1 MSTMMVRSGN
11 LGLDVGD
18 LPGIISD
25 VLKDPALPE
34 VLSLVQQI
42 VDIETQNSGGSSGGS
57 SGTGVGLRD
66 FVTPLRAYVF
76 VRRNPWV
83 PYAAAAGVFL
93 VPFLLGVVVGRA
105 VSRPSAK

>member
-1 MSTMMVRSGN
+1 MSTMMVRSDN

-42 VDIETQNSGGSSGGS
+42 VDIETHSSGGS
-57 SGTGVGLRD
+57 STSSSPGVGLRD

-83 PYAAAAGVFL
+83 PYAAAVGVFL
-93 VPFLLGVVVGRA
+93 VPFLLGVVVGRV
-105 VSRPSAK
+105 VSK